1 MLLGWN
7 RVDSID
13 SCFDSCLN
21 LCALQF
27 TWVSEMFLQCLGY
40 SVPDVTRL
48 NSWSMVHP
56 DDAEKHAEP
65 VYVNR
70 LFKNLIKLVFGRRGE
85 ARRAGVR

>member
-70 LFKNLIKLVFGRRGE
+70 LKS
-85 ARRAGVR
+85 